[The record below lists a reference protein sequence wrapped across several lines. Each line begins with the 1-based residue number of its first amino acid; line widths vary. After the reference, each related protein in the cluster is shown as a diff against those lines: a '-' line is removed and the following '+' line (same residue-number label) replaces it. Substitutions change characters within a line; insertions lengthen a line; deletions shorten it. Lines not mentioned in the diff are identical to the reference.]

1 MAHLRHNRA
10 QARRIPDRVTVP
22 DARPQTRAFLF
33 ADLRGYSAYTE
44 RHGDRAA
51 EALIGRYRQLVRT
64 QISAF
69 HGAEIRTE
77 GDSFYVVFDSVAE
90 AVEAALAISHAARA
104 TPGGDGSLIPVGIG
118 VHAGESRDGEHGIV
132 SSAVN
137 IAARVCAVAGP
148 GEVLVTETVRG
159 LIRTALPVGFTPR
172 GRRRLKGIAEPIAL
186 FRVESHTGPPP
197 KRRARWALPFAGA
210 VTVLG
215 VVVALAA
222 SRAGTTGDAQT
233 ASPSSSTA
241 ALETGDPEATTDL
254 SRFTDRG
261 EFPNHQE
268 QDLLRRLP
276 NRVEGSCER
285 ADLADRPEFYFTD
298 FGRPE
303 SSPLVVRAGLSCLTD
318 GIRVHYWQGG
328 ELRPSDPSSSGLAV
342 DLFFNTV
349 SRLSLSEGSCS
360 ELSKVHETWDAGL
373 HTGHVLCYVNPSG
386 YATMHWT
393 FDDLNVYAIA
403 SRRDA
408 ETRVL
413 YEWWFD
419 IGMRLGR

>member
-1 MAHLRHNRA
+1 M
-10 QARRIPDRVTVP
+10 P
-22 DARPQTRAFLF
+22 DARFQTRAFLF

-64 QISAF
+64 EISAF

-90 AVEAALAISHAARA
+90 AVEAALAIAQAARV
-104 TPGGDGSLIPVGIG
+104 TTGGDGGPIRVGMG
-118 VHAGESRDGEHGIV
+118 VHAGESRDGAQGIV

-137 IAARVCAVAGP
+137 IAARVCAVADA

-159 LIRTALPVGFTPR
+159 LTRTALPVNFTPR

-186 FRVESHTGPPP
+186 FRVEPHTGSPLN
-197 KRRARWALPFAGA
+197 RRTRWALPLAGA
-210 VTVLG
+210 VTALA

-222 SRAGTTGDAQT
+222 SRAGTTGDVAE
-233 ASPSSSTA
+233 ASPTSSTA
-241 ALETGDPEATTDL
+241 VRATGEPGATTDL
-254 SRFTDRG
+254 SRFTDPG
-261 EFPNHQE
+261 EFPNDQE
-268 QDLLRRLP
+268 QDLLQKLP
-276 NRVEGSCER
+276 NQVEVSCER
-285 ADLADRPEFYFTD
+285 ADLADRPVFHFTD
-298 FGRPE
+298 SGLPQ

-328 ELRPSDPSSSGLAV
+328 ELRPADPSSSGLAI
-342 DLFFNTV
+342 DLLFNTV

-360 ELSKVHETWDAGL
+360 ESSKVHETWDAGV

-393 FDDLNVYAIA
+393 FDDINVYAIA

-408 ETRVL
+408 ETQTL

-419 IGMRLGR
+419 TGIRLGR